1 MLLIRTFAGIEYQVE
16 VPDQLQNSAFA
27 VRAPLIGGVPLGG
40 GHDEPSDGPSP
51 SYGRPLGRQLPT
63 IDKHAVEVVAL
74 GAPEAE
80 QKRIDELTQWL
91 MSSVHLPLGAAR
103 ARAVHLIAPNLPIQ
117 QATLPPLVSGVL
129 LGEREMDSPPARPRR
144 PSMGASASAAAAS
157 ASATRSAS
165 ESA

>member
-1 MLLIRTFAGIEYQVE
+1 MLLIRTFAGIEYEVE
-16 VPDQLQNSAFA
+16 VPDQLHNSAFA
-27 VRAPLIGGVPLGG
+27 VRAPLVGGV
-40 GHDEPSDGPSP
+40 HDEPADGP

-91 MSSVHLPLGAAR
+91 VSSVHLPLGAAR
-103 ARAVHLIAPNLPIQ
+103 ARAVHLVAPNLLEPIQ
-117 QATLPPLVSGVL
+117 QATLPPVVSGVL
-129 LGEREMDSPPARPRR
+129 LGEREMDSPPAHLRR
-144 PSMGASASAAAAS
+144 PSIGASASAAAAAS

-165 ESA
+165 ESV